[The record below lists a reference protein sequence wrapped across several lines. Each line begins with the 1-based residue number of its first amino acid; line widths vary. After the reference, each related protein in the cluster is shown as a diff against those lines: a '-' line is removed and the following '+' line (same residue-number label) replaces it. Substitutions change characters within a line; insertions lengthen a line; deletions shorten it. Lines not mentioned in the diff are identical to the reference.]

1 MKDLALLSVVLAAA
15 ADYDTT
21 TAPAPSYTPAPAPS
35 YTPAPAPYTGPDV
48 NESSY
53 TNIVGNTEFC
63 PVGWHLVAGSEAN
76 MIHNSYASDHDNSN
90 TTDQVEHHCAKCPLG
105 QTSNGGYAPAC
116 FAASTYDGA
125 SCYRPCSHL
134 TCKEVTVENK
144 CFHASVNP
152 FAAGILPATTRTFSQ
167 GLWSREGTSL

>member
-1 MKDLALLSVVLAAA
+1 MKDLALLSVVVAAA
-15 ADYDTT
+15 ANDYATTT
-21 TAPAPSYTPAPAPS
+21 TAPPSYVATTTATPNYAA
-35 YTPAPAPYTGPDV
+35 TTAAPYTGPDV

-53 TNIVGNTEFC
+53 TNIVNNTEFC
-63 PVGWHLVAGSEAN
+63 PVGWHLVAGPEAN

-90 TTDQVEHHCAKCPLG
+90 TTDQVEHHCAECPPG

-134 TCKEVTVENK
+134 TCKEVTVVNP
-144 CFHASVNP
+144 CFHEVTVNP
-152 FAAGILPATTRTFSQ
+152 FSAIRAPSVNAA
-167 GLWSREGTSL
+167 GTSL